1 MGKPVILRYIRF
13 LQRDVQDRYR
23 YFRFRQQWEK
33 KDVQIDP
40 TAVIRFSEGSILE
53 IGPGSTIGA
62 YSILDLLPYPN
73 SPSVSHSSLTIGS
86 RVAINEFNNI
96 RVGGG
101 DITIG
106 DNCLISQFVS
116 IIGSNHKISRNAF
129 IRDQPWDTD
138 KNFIIIGNDVWIGTH
153 AIILPGVIL
162 GQGCIIAA
170 GAVVSTDI
178 TDYSIAAGIPA
189 RVIGIR
195 Q

>member
-96 RVGGG
+96 RV
-101 DITIG
+101 
-106 DNCLISQFVS
+106 
-116 IIGSNHKISRNAF
+116 
-129 IRDQPWDTD
+129 
-138 KNFIIIGNDVWIGTH
+138 
-153 AIILPGVIL
+153 
-162 GQGCIIAA
+162 
-170 GAVVSTDI
+170 
-178 TDYSIAAGIPA
+178 
-189 RVIGIR
+189 
-195 Q
+195 